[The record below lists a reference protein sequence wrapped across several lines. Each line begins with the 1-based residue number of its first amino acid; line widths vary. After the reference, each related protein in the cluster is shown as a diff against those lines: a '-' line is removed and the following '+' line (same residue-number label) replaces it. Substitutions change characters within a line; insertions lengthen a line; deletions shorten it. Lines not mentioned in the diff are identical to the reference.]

1 MVGTLVSRLLA
12 ELYPDLAYTY
22 RSERLIAVA
31 EQLLGR
37 AETVFAFVVTDSDDQ
52 AVGVLTLNRCASIY
66 AFGYFGEISEVY
78 VDPRYRSYG
87 IGAEL
92 LAAAIAF
99 ARLKGWSM
107 LEVGAPDVPRW
118 QKTVDFYARN
128 GFVEVG
134 PRLYLSLD

>member
-1 MVGTLVSRLLA
+1 MVGTLVGRLLA
-12 ELYPDLAYTY
+12 ELYPDLAHIYQP
-22 RSERLIAVA
+22 ERLIPVA

-37 AETVFAFVVTDSDDQ
+37 AETVFAFVATDSDDRT
-52 AVGVLTLNRCASIY
+52 VGVLTLNRCEAIY
-66 AFGYFGEISEVY
+66 AFGHFGEISEVY
-78 VDPRYRSYG
+78 VDPDYRSYG

-99 ARLKGWSM
+99 ARSKQWSM

-134 PRLYLSLD
+134 PRLFLSLD